1 MSIYLDE
8 KNPGKHKPFDD
19 AAPDIVEYVRYLE
32 VIAGKSANT
41 AFSYYCDLRGFSR
54 FMKRRRGLVPE
65 DSEMK
70 DIDPKG
76 LDTAFW
82 ASVTKEDIY
91 EYLYFLKPA
100 SAATKSP
107 QRPGGW
113 QACTAFMITWSI
125 RSTGWIQIQLRP
137 STHPNRIR
145 YCPNI

>member
-91 EYLYFLKPA
+91 EYLYFLNRECGNKKSSTARRLA
-100 SAATKSP
+100 SLH
-107 QRPGGW
+107 G
-113 QACTAFMITWSI
+113 FMITWSI
-125 RSTGWIQIQLRP
+125 RSTGWMQIRLRP

>member
-41 AFSYYCDLRGFSR
+41 AFSYYCD
-54 FMKRRRGLVPE
+54 
-65 DSEMK
+65 
-70 DIDPKG
+70 
-76 LDTAFW
+76 
-82 ASVTKEDIY
+82 
-91 EYLYFLKPA
+91 
-100 SAATKSP
+100 
-107 QRPGGW
+107 PGGW

-125 RSTGWIQIQLRP
+125 RSTGWMQIRLRP